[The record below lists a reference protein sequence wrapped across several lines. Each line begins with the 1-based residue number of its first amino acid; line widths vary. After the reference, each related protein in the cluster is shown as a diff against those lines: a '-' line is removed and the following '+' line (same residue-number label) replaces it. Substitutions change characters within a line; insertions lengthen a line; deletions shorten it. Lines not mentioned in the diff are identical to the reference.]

1 MGNGRAYAWAIGLA
15 MPHFASYDGT
25 EIGYHVRG
33 EGQQLVCLPGG
44 PGRASEY
51 LGDLGGLDRSRQLI
65 LMDSRGAGLSADP
78 ADPATFSADRLVFDV
93 EAFRVHLGLD
103 QMDLLAHSA
112 GAVLATLYAAAHP
125 EHLSKLI
132 LITPG
137 LAAVGIEVSQE
148 QFRAAL
154 ERLAAEPWYPAAL
167 AALEKITAGDLS
179 IEAFR
184 ASRPPF
190 YGRWGAAAQAHA
202 TVGVAE
208 RHQAAREGFF
218 AATVDPPATGA
229 ALNKL
234 TAPVL
239 LYAGDVDPLV
249 TPAMVA
255 QAGPLFND
263 ATVTV
268 QSGAGHYPWVDDP
281 AVFAAAISSFL
292 G

>member
-1 MGNGRAYAWAIGLA
+1 
-15 MPHFASYDGT
+15 MPRFASYDGT

-33 EGQQLVCLPGG
+33 GGQQLVCLPGG
-44 PGRASEY
+44 PGRAAEY
-51 LGDLGGLDRSRQLI
+51 LGNLGGLDGSRQLI
-65 LMDSRGAGLSADP
+65 LMDSRGVGLSADP
-78 ADPATFSADRLVFDV
+78 ADPATFGADRLIYDV
-93 EAFRVHLGLD
+93 EALRVHLGLD

-112 GAVLATLYAAAHP
+112 GAILATLYAAAYP
-125 EHLSKLI
+125 QHLSRLV
-132 LITPG
+132 LVTPG
-137 LAAVGIEVSQE
+137 LAAVGIEGTEE
-148 QFRAAL
+148 QLSAAL
-154 ERLAAEPWYPAAL
+154 ERSAAEPWYPGAR
-167 AALEKITAGDLS
+167 AALEKIAAGDRS
-179 IEAFR
+179 MDAFR